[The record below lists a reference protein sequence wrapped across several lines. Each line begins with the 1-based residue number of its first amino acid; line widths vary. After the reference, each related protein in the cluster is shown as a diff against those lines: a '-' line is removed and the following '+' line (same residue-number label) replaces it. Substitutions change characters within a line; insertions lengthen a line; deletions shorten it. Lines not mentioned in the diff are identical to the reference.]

1 MATRLVVHVDDD
13 EAMGF
18 LFGRA
23 LRSVGLM
30 EWTVKYLS
38 SGQLALDY
46 LARVKETKVERPDL
60 LVLDL
65 KMPGIDGFDVLEWAT
80 ANVPEIP
87 AVMLS
92 SSDLLTDRLR
102 ARDLGSRGYFV
113 KAPGFGDLFEF
124 LRTWDETAVASIARS
139 SAALAVREPIRRCA

>member
-1 MATRLVVHVDDD
+1 MATRLVIHVDDD

-23 LRSVGLM
+23 LRAVGLV
-30 EWTVKYLS
+30 EWSVKYLS

-46 LARVKETKVERPDL
+46 LARVRESKVERPDL

-65 KMPGIDGFDVLEWAT
+65 RMPAIDGFDVLEWAT

-87 AVMLS
+87 AVILS
-92 SSDLLTDRLR
+92 SSDLLSDRSR

-113 KAPGFGDLFEF
+113 KAPGFADLFEF
-124 LRTWDETAVASIARS
+124 LRTWDETAVAGIARS
-139 SAALAVREPIRRCA
+139 SAAQGVCEPIRRCP